1 MGERIDLTIDSG
13 CAVCA
18 LSVGVASAVG
28 LQELNRDPRRHIAS
42 RLLHSSFR
50 TEMCRV

>member
-18 LSVGVASAVG
+18 SSVGVASAVG
-28 LQELNRDPRRHIAS
+28 MQELNGDPRGHIAANA
-42 RLLHSSFR
+42 
-50 TEMCRV
+50 ERVR